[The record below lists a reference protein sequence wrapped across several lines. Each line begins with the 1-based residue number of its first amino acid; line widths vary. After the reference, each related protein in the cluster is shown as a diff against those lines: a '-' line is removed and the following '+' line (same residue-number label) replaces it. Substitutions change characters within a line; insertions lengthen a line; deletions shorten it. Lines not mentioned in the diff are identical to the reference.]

1 MFFSRSSVAGTAERS
16 RLSQHE
22 HSPSIGAIRD
32 AATVALAD
40 LRVPALI
47 LSPETLQEKQR
58 ERTGMAQASAA
69 RHSETGEFDA
79 IVVGAGF
86 AGLYM
91 LHRLRE
97 LGFTARVYEAG
108 GGVGGTWYW
117 NRYPGARCDVESL
130 QYSFSF
136 SEELDQE
143 WNWSEKYSP
152 QPEILAYANH
162 VADRFDL
169 RSQIV
174 FDTRVTAATFNEDSD
189 SWLIETHRGD
199 RVTAKFC
206 IMAVGCLSAPNR
218 PGFPGMDDFK
228 GPIYHT
234 GEWPH
239 EGVDFTGLRVGVIG
253 TGSSAIQSI
262 PIIAQ
267 QAAALT
273 VFQRTATWS
282 VPAWNE
288 KLTPEYLQAA
298 KADYPALRAK
308 ARARPTGFYF
318 PFNTQPALEARAEE
332 RDRSYDEAWL
342 RGGLPFLGA
351 YGDLLFEKA
360 ANDTIADFARRK
372 IRGIVK
378 DPATAELLCP
388 DNVFGCKR
396 LCVDT
401 GYFETYNLAHVKL
414 VDVSKMPIERF
425 SADGIEVNGI
435 GYALDA
441 VICATGFAAMT
452 GSFDKIR
459 ITGRDGLTL
468 AEKWRAGP
476 RAYLGIAAAGFP
488 NLFMITGPGSP
499 SVLASMIQAIEQHV
513 DWLAD
518 CMGHMRDVGAKSIEA
533 TLEDEDAWVEH
544 VNDVST
550 VSLRSTCSSWY
561 VGTNIAGRPRVFM
574 PYIGGFPVYVQ
585 KCNEVMSG
593 GFDGFVL
600 EGAGKHNAAPKVRCT
615 ERWRVP
621 IDIEVISPAAVA
633 ARRVPVV

>member
-1 MFFSRSSVAGTAERS
+1 M
-16 RLSQHE
+16 
-22 HSPSIGAIRD
+22 D
-32 AATVALAD
+32 AKT
-40 LRVPALI
+40 P
-47 LSPETLQEKQR
+47 
-58 ERTGMAQASAA
+58 QARAA
-69 RHSETGEFDA
+69 ETGQFDA
-79 IVVGAGF
+79 VVVGAGF

-91 LHRLRE
+91 LHRLRG
-97 LGFTARVYEAG
+97 LGLSARVYEAG

-117 NRYPGARCDVESL
+117 NRYPGARCDVESM

-136 SEELDQE
+136 SEELDQD
-143 WNWSEKYSP
+143 WTWSEKYSP

-162 VADRFDL
+162 IADRFGMRQD
-169 RSQIV
+169 IV
-174 FDTRVTAATFNEDSD
+174 FDTRVTSARWDERAKLWHVATD
-189 SWLIETHRGD
+189 RGD
-199 RVTAKFC
+199 EVSAKFC

-218 PGFPGMDDFK
+218 PKFK
-228 GPIYHT
+228 GLEDFEGPVHHT

-239 EGVDFTGLRVGVIG
+239 DGVDFSGLRVGVIG

-262 PIIAQ
+262 PIIAA
-267 QAAALT
+267 QASQLT

-288 KLTPEYLQAA
+288 ALTPDYV
-298 KADYPALRAK
+298 KAVKAEYPALRAK

-318 PFNTQPALEARAEE
+318 PFNMKPALEASEDE
-332 RDRSYDEAWL
+332 RGRLYEEAWE

-351 YGDLLFEKA
+351 FGDLLFEKG
-360 ANDTIADFARRK
+360 ANDTIADFARDK
-372 IRGIVK
+372 IRGVVD

-401 GYFETYNLAHVKL
+401 GYYATYNLPHVKL
-414 VDVSKMPIERF
+414 VDVSKTPIERIT
-425 SADGIEVNGI
+425 AGGIVVDGVEYPV
-435 GYALDA
+435 DA
-441 VICATGFAAMT
+441 IVSATGFAAMT
-452 GSFDKIR
+452 GSFDKIA

-476 RAYLGIAAAGFP
+476 RAYLGLASAGFP
-488 NLFMITGPGSP
+488 NFFMITGPGSP

-518 CMGHMRDVGAKSIEA
+518 LIGHMRDIGSSAIEPVVA
-533 TLEDEDAWVEH
+533 DEDAWVEH
-544 VNDVST
+544 VNEVSK

-561 VGTNIAGRPRVFM
+561 VGANIPGRPIVFM
-574 PYIGGFPVYVQ
+574 PYIGGFPIYVQ
-585 KCNEVMSG
+585 KCNEVMSN
-593 GFDGFVL
+593 GFEGFVL
-600 EGAGKHNAAPKVRCT
+600 DGAAASNASPQVRLT

-621 IDIEVISPAAVA
+621 LDIEVISPAAVA

>member
-1 MFFSRSSVAGTAERS
+1 MDFRANPATLRATQGKRHPPTMNA
-16 RLSQHE
+16 
-22 HSPSIGAIRD
+22 D
-32 AATVALAD
+32 AATQLE
-40 LRVPALI
+40 RPA
-47 LSPETLQEKQR
+47 EV
-58 ERTGMAQASAA
+58 GAV
-69 RHSETGEFDA
+69 FDA
-79 IVVGAGF
+79 VVVGAGF
-86 AGLYM
+86 AGMYM
-91 LHRLRE
+91 LHRLRG
-97 LGFTARVYEAG
+97 LGFSVRVFEAG

-117 NRYPGARCDVESL
+117 NRYPGARCDVESM

-136 SEELDQE
+136 SERLDQE
-143 WNWSEKYSP
+143 WNWSEKYAP
-152 QPEILAYANH
+152 QPEILSYANH

-169 RSQIV
+169 RRHIV
-174 FDTRVTAATFNEDSD
+174 FDTRVIAATFDEAARC
-189 SWLIETHRGD
+189 WHVETDRGD
-199 RVTAKFC
+199 QVRAKFC

-218 PGFPGMDDFK
+218 PKFRGIEDFS
-228 GPIYHT
+228 GPVYHT

-288 KLTPEYLQAA
+288 RLTPEYLQAA

-318 PFNTQPALEARAEE
+318 PFNAKPALEADPEDRE
-332 RDRSYDEAWL
+332 RQYEEAWA

-360 ANDTIADFARRK
+360 ANDTIAEFARRK

-378 DPATAELLCP
+378 DPATADLLCP

-401 GYFETYNLAHVKL
+401 GYFETYNLPHVKL
-414 VDVSKMPIERF
+414 VDVSRRPIERF
-425 SADGIEVNGI
+425 TADGIEVDGI
-435 GYALDA
+435 KYPLDT
-441 VICATGFAAMT
+441 VVCATGFAAMT
-452 GSFDKIR
+452 GSFDKIA
-459 ITGRDGLTL
+459 ITGRNGLTL

-476 RAYLGIAAAGFP
+476 RAYLGIASVGFP

-518 CMGHMRDVGAKSIEA
+518 CMAHMRDVGATAIEPA
-533 TLEDEDAWVEH
+533 LEDEDAWVEH
-544 VNDVST
+544 VNEVST

-561 VGTNIAGRPRVFM
+561 VGTNIPGRPRVFM

-600 EGAGKHNAAPKVRCT
+600 EGAPDSNAAPQVRYT

-621 IDIEVISPAAVA
+621 LDIEVISPAAVA
-633 ARRVPVV
+633 ARRVPMV

>member
-1 MFFSRSSVAGTAERS
+1 MASTDKPEERQAEV
-16 RLSQHE
+16 
-22 HSPSIGAIRD
+22 G
-32 AATVALAD
+32 V
-40 LRVPALI
+40 
-47 LSPETLQEKQR
+47 
-58 ERTGMAQASAA
+58 
-69 RHSETGEFDA
+69 EFDA

-91 LHRLRE
+91 LHRLRG
-97 LGFTARVYEAG
+97 LGFKARVYEAG

-117 NRYPGARCDVESL
+117 NRYPGARCDVESM

-136 SEELDQE
+136 SEELDQQ
-143 WNWSEKYSP
+143 WDWSEKYSP

-162 VADRFDL
+162 VTDRFGL
-169 RSQIV
+169 RPDIR
-174 FDTRVTAATFNEDSD
+174 FDTRVTSATFDEAANC
-189 SWLIETHRGD
+189 WRVETDRGD
-199 RVTAKFC
+199 SVSAKFC
-206 IMAVGCLSAPNR
+206 IMAVGCLSATNR
-218 PGFPGMDDFK
+218 PPFKGMEDFH

-239 EGVDFTGLRVGVIG
+239 DGVDFTGLRAGVIG

-267 QAAALT
+267 QAASLT
-273 VFQRTATWS
+273 VFQRTATYS

-288 KLTPEYLQAA
+288 KLTPEYRKKI

-318 PFNTQPALEARAEE
+318 PFNMKPALEATPEE
-332 RDRSYDEAWL
+332 RDQKYEEAWE

-351 YGDLLFEKA
+351 FGDLLFEKA
-360 ANDTIADFARRK
+360 ANDTIADFARAK
-372 IRGIVK
+372 IRSVVK

-401 GYFETYNLAHVKL
+401 GYFETYNLPHVKL
-414 VDVSKMPIERF
+414 VDVSKTPIERF
-425 SADGIEVNGI
+425 TKQGIEVNGTE
-435 GYALDA
+435 YRFD
-441 VICATGFAAMT
+441 VVVCATGFAAMT
-452 GSFDKIR
+452 GSFDRIK
-459 ITGRDGLTL
+459 ITGRSGLTL
-468 AEKWRAGP
+468 SEKWRGGP
-476 RAYLGIAAAGFP
+476 RAYLGVASAGFP

-513 DWLAD
+513 DWMLD
-518 CMGHMRDVGAKSIEA
+518 CMAHLRDVGAATVEA
-533 TLEDEDAWVEH
+533 IPQYEDEWVEH
-544 VNDVST
+544 VNEVSK

-585 KCNEVMSG
+585 KCNEVMSNGFEGFAIG
-593 GFDGFVL
+593 G
-600 EGAGKHNAAPKVRCT
+600 AATRNEAPRVRLT

-621 IDIEVISPAAVA
+621 LDIDVISPAAVA

>member
-1 MFFSRSSVAGTAERS
+1 MIADTSPRAQRPAEV
-16 RLSQHE
+16 
-22 HSPSIGAIRD
+22 GAI
-32 AATVALAD
+32 
-40 LRVPALI
+40 
-47 LSPETLQEKQR
+47 
-58 ERTGMAQASAA
+58 
-69 RHSETGEFDA
+69 FDA

-86 AGLYM
+86 AGMYM
-91 LHRLRE
+91 LHRLRG
-97 LGFTARVYEAG
+97 LGFSARVFEAG
-108 GGVGGTWYW
+108 SGVGGTWYW
-117 NRYPGARCDVESL
+117 NRYPGARCDVESM

-143 WNWSEKYSP
+143 WNWSEKYAP
-152 QPEILAYANH
+152 QPEILTYANH

-169 RSQIV
+169 RRHIV
-174 FDTRVTAATFNEDSD
+174 FDTRVTTATFDERAKC
-189 SWLIETHRGD
+189 WHVETDRGD
-199 RVTAKFC
+199 SVRAKFC

-218 PGFPGMDDFK
+218 PAFRGVEDFR

-239 EGVDFTGLRVGVIG
+239 QGVDFSGLRVGVIG

-267 QAAALT
+267 QAVALT

-298 KADYPALRAK
+298 KANYPTLRAK
-308 ARARPTGFYF
+308 ARGRPTGFYF
-318 PFNTQPALEARAEE
+318 PFNTQPALEASREDRE
-332 RDRSYDEAWL
+332 RQYEQAWA

-372 IRGIVK
+372 IRSIVK
-378 DPATAELLCP
+378 DPATADLLCP

-401 GYFETYNLAHVKL
+401 GYFETFNLPHVKL
-414 VDVSKMPIERF
+414 VDVSKTPTERF
-425 SADGIEVNGI
+425 TANGIEVSSVA
-435 GYALDA
+435 YPLDA
-441 VICATGFAAMT
+441 VVSATGFAAMT
-452 GSFDKIR
+452 GSFDKIK
-459 ITGRDGLTL
+459 ITGRKGRTL
-468 AEKWRAGP
+468 AEKWQTGP
-476 RAYLGIAAAGFP
+476 RAYLGIASEGFP

-518 CMGHMRDVGAKSIEA
+518 CLGHMRDIGATSIEPIA
-533 TLEDEDAWVEH
+533 ADEDAWVEH

-561 VGTNIAGRPRVFM
+561 VGTNIPGRPRVFM
-574 PYIGGFPVYVQ
+574 PYIGGF
-585 KCNEVMSG
+585 
-593 GFDGFVL
+593 FVF
-600 EGAGKHNAAPKVRCT
+600 VRKKKKG
-615 ERWRVP
+615 RAHAFRG
-621 IDIEVISPAAVA
+621 
-633 ARRVPVV
+633 

>member
-1 MFFSRSSVAGTAERS
+1 M
-16 RLSQHE
+16 
-22 HSPSIGAIRD
+22 D
-32 AATVALAD
+32 AKAPQATPQARA
-40 LRVPALI
+40 
-47 LSPETLQEKQR
+47 PET
-58 ERTGMAQASAA
+58 G
-69 RHSETGEFDA
+69 HFDA
-79 IVVGAGF
+79 VVVGAGF

-91 LHRLRE
+91 LHRLRG
-97 LGFTARVYEAG
+97 LGLSARVYEAG

-117 NRYPGARCDVESL
+117 NRYPGARCDVESM

-136 SEELDQE
+136 SEELDQD
-143 WNWSEKYSP
+143 WTWSEKYSP

-162 VADRFDL
+162 ITDRFDL
-169 RSQIV
+169 RQDIL
-174 FDTRVTAATFNEDSD
+174 FDTRVTAATWDENAKR
-189 SWLIETHRGD
+189 WHIETDRGD
-199 RVTAKFC
+199 KVSAKFC
-206 IMAVGCLSAPNR
+206 VMAVGCLSAPNR
-218 PGFPGMDDFK
+218 PKFPGIENFE
-228 GPIYHT
+228 GPVYHT

-262 PIIAQ
+262 PIIAE
-267 QAAALT
+267 QASQLT

-288 KLTPEYLQAA
+288 ALTPDYVKAV

-318 PFNTQPALEARAEE
+318 PFNMKPALEASEGERARLYE
-332 RDRSYDEAWL
+332 EAWE

-351 YGDLLFEKA
+351 FGDLLFEKG
-360 ANDTIADFARRK
+360 ANDTIADFAREK
-372 IRGIVK
+372 IRSIVN

-401 GYFETYNLAHVKL
+401 GYYATYNLPHVKL
-414 VDVSKMPIERF
+414 VDVSKTPIERIT
-425 SADGIEVNGI
+425 AHGIVVDGVEYPV
-435 GYALDA
+435 DA
-441 VICATGFAAMT
+441 IVSATGFAAMT
-452 GSFDKIR
+452 GSFDKIA

-468 AEKWRAGP
+468 AAKWRAGP
-476 RAYLGIAAAGFP
+476 RAYLGLASAGFP
-488 NLFMITGPGSP
+488 NFFMITGPGSP

-518 CMGHMRDVGAKSIEA
+518 LMGHMRDIGARAIEPVVA
-533 TLEDEDAWVEH
+533 DEDAWVEH
-544 VNDVST
+544 VNEMSK

-561 VGTNIAGRPRVFM
+561 VGANIPGRPIVFM
-574 PYIGGFPVYVQ
+574 PYIGGFPIYVQ
-585 KCNEVMSG
+585 KCNEVMSN
-593 GFDGFVL
+593 GFEGFAL
-600 EGAGKHNAAPKVRCT
+600 DGAGNNAPPRVRLT

-621 IDIEVISPAAVA
+621 LDIEVISPAAVA

>member
-1 MFFSRSSVAGTAERS
+1 MTA
-16 RLSQHE
+16 
-22 HSPSIGAIRD
+22 D
-32 AATVALAD
+32 ARATHDHA
-40 LRVPALI
+40 
-47 LSPETLQEKQR
+47 PEID
-58 ERTGMAQASAA
+58 AQ
-69 RHSETGEFDA
+69 FDA
-79 IVVGAGF
+79 VVVGAGF
-86 AGLYM
+86 AGMYM
-91 LHRLRE
+91 LHRLRG
-97 LGFTARVYEAG
+97 LGFSVRVYEAG
-108 GGVGGTWYW
+108 GGVGGTWHW
-117 NRYPGARCDVESL
+117 NRYPGARCDVESM

-136 SEELDQE
+136 SDELDQQ
-143 WNWSEKYSP
+143 WDWSEKYAP

-169 RSQIV
+169 RRDIR
-174 FDTRVTAATFNEDSD
+174 FDTRVIAATFDEAAKR
-189 SWLIETHRGD
+189 WRIETDRGD
-199 RVTAKFC
+199 MVSAQFC
-206 IMAVGCLSAPNR
+206 IMAVGCLSATNR
-218 PGFPGMDDFK
+218 PPFEGLETFK

-239 EGVDFTGLRVGVIG
+239 DGVDFTGLRVGVIG

-267 QAAALT
+267 QASALT
-273 VFQRTATWS
+273 VFQRTATYT

-288 KLTPEYLQAA
+288 TLTPEYRTTI

-318 PFNTQPALEARAEE
+318 PFNMNSALEATPEE
-332 RDRSYDEAWL
+332 RERQYEEAWQ

-351 YGDLLFEKA
+351 YGDLLFDKA
-360 ANDTIADFARRK
+360 ANDTIAEFARRK

-401 GYFETYNLAHVKL
+401 GYFETYNLPHVKL
-414 VDVSKMPIERF
+414 VDVSRTPIERF
-425 SADGIEVNGI
+425 TPQGIAVNGVE
-435 GYALDA
+435 YPLDA
-441 VICATGFAAMT
+441 IVCATGFAAMT
-452 GSFDKIR
+452 GSFDRIR

-468 AEKWRAGP
+468 AEKWQAGP
-476 RAYLGIAAAGFP
+476 RTYLGLATSGFP
-488 NLFMITGPGSP
+488 NLFTITGPGSP

-518 CMGHMRDVGAKSIEA
+518 CIGHLRDIGAATIEPVERY
-533 TLEDEDAWVEH
+533 EDDWVEH
-544 VNDVST
+544 VNEVSL

-561 VGTNIAGRPRVFM
+561 VGANIPGRPRVFM

-585 KCNEVMSG
+585 KCNEVMSN
-593 GFDGFVL
+593 GFEGFVID
-600 EGAGKHNAAPKVRCT
+600 GAKTTNDAPRVGLT

-621 IDIEVISPAAVA
+621 LDIEVISPAAIA
-633 ARRVPVV
+633 AKRVPVV

>member
-1 MFFSRSSVAGTAERS
+1 M
-16 RLSQHE
+16 
-22 HSPSIGAIRD
+22 
-32 AATVALAD
+32 LAD
-40 LRVPALI
+40 ATAR
-47 LSPETLQEKQR
+47 R
-58 ERTGMAQASAA
+58 ERA
-69 RHSETGEFDA
+69 GEVGTVFDA
-79 IVVGAGF
+79 VVVGAGF
-86 AGLYM
+86 AGMYM
-91 LHRLRE
+91 LLRLRG
-97 LGFTARVYEAG
+97 LGFSARVFEAG

-117 NRYPGARCDVESL
+117 NRYPGARCDVESM

-143 WNWSEKYSP
+143 WNWSEKYAP
-152 QPEILAYANH
+152 QPEILSYANH

-169 RSQIV
+169 RRHIV
-174 FDTRVTAATFNEDSD
+174 FDTRVIAATFDEKAKRWS
-189 SWLIETHRGD
+189 IETDRGD

-218 PGFPGMDDFK
+218 PSFKGLEDFR

-239 EGVDFTGLRVGVIG
+239 QGVDFTGMRVGVIG

-267 QAAALT
+267 QASALT

-288 KLTPEYLQAA
+288 KLTAEYLRAA

-318 PFNTQPALEARAEE
+318 PFNTQPALEASAQE
-332 RDRSYDEAWL
+332 REAQYEQAWA

-360 ANDTIADFARRK
+360 ANDTIAEFARRK

-378 DPATAELLCP
+378 DPVTAELLCP

-401 GYFETYNLAHVKL
+401 GYFETYNLPHVRL
-414 VDVSKMPIERF
+414 VDVSRTPIERF
-425 SADGIEVNGI
+425 TADGIEVG
-435 GYALDA
+435 GVEYPLDA
-441 VICATGFAAMT
+441 VVCATGFAAMT

-459 ITGRDGLTL
+459 ITGRNGLTL
-468 AEKWRAGP
+468 SGKWRAGP
-476 RAYLGIAAAGFP
+476 RAYLGIASVGFP

-518 CMGHMRDVGAKSIEA
+518 CLGHMRDVGATSIEPA
-533 TLEDEDAWVEH
+533 LEDEDAWVEH
-544 VNDVST
+544 VNEVST

-561 VGTNIAGRPRVFM
+561 VGANIPGRPRVFM

-600 EGAGKHNAAPKVRCT
+600 EGAPDSNAAPRVRYT
-615 ERWRVP
+615 GRWRVP
-621 IDIEVISPAAVA
+621 IDIDVISPAAVA
-633 ARRVPVV
+633 AKRVPVV

>member
-1 MFFSRSSVAGTAERS
+1 MIADTTTRQERPAEMGT
-16 RLSQHE
+16 
-22 HSPSIGAIRD
+22 
-32 AATVALAD
+32 V
-40 LRVPALI
+40 
-47 LSPETLQEKQR
+47 
-58 ERTGMAQASAA
+58 
-69 RHSETGEFDA
+69 FDA
-79 IVVGAGF
+79 VIVGAGF
-86 AGLYM
+86 AGMYM
-91 LHRLRE
+91 LHRLRG
-97 LGFTARVYEAG
+97 LGFSARVIEAG

-117 NRYPGARCDVESL
+117 NRYPGARCDVESM

-143 WNWSEKYSP
+143 WNWSEKYAP

-169 RSQIV
+169 RRDIV
-174 FDTRVTAATFNEDSD
+174 FDTRVTAATFDEQAKC
-189 SWLIETHRGD
+189 WLIETDCGD
-199 RVTAKFC
+199 RVRAKFC

-218 PGFPGMDDFK
+218 PSFRGLGDFR

-239 EGVDFTGLRVGVIG
+239 QGVDFSGLRVGVIG

-267 QAAALT
+267 QAASLT

-282 VPAWNE
+282 VPARNE
-288 KLTPEYLQAA
+288 ELTPEYRQTV

-308 ARARPTGFYF
+308 ARGRPTGFYF
-318 PFNTQPALEARAEE
+318 PFNMKPALKVSAEE
-332 RDRSYDEAWL
+332 REQQYEEAWA
-342 RGGLPFLGA
+342 RGGLPFLGS

-372 IRGIVK
+372 IRRLVK
-378 DPATAELLCP
+378 DPATADLLCP

-401 GYFETYNLAHVKL
+401 GYFETYNLPHVKL
-414 VDVSKMPIERF
+414 VDVSRTPIERF
-425 SADGIEVNGI
+425 TSDGIEVNGI
-435 GYALDA
+435 EYPLDA
-441 VICATGFAAMT
+441 VVCATGFAAMT

-459 ITGRDGLTL
+459 ITGRNGLTL

-476 RAYLGIAAAGFP
+476 RAYLGIASAGFP
-488 NLFMITGPGSP
+488 NLFTITGPGSP

-518 CMGHMRDVGAKSIEA
+518 CMAHMRDIGAATIEPKR
-533 TLEDEDAWVEH
+533 EDEDAWVEH
-544 VNDVST
+544 VTDVST

-561 VGTNIAGRPRVFM
+561 VGANIPGGPRVFM

-585 KCNEVMSG
+585 KCNEVMSA

-600 EGAGKHNAAPKVRCT
+600 EGAPPGNAAPQVRYT

-621 IDIEVISPAAVA
+621 IDIDVISPAAVA
-633 ARRVPVV
+633 AKRVPVV

>member
-1 MFFSRSSVAGTAERS
+1 M
-16 RLSQHE
+16 
-22 HSPSIGAIRD
+22 
-32 AATVALAD
+32 AAVKP
-40 LRVPALI
+40 R
-47 LSPETLQEKQR
+47 
-58 ERTGMAQASAA
+58 QA
-69 RHSETGEFDA
+69 ETGTFDA
-79 IVVGAGF
+79 VVIGAGF

-91 LHRLRE
+91 LHRLRG
-97 LGFTARVYEAG
+97 LGFKARAYEAG

-169 RSQIV
+169 RREIV
-174 FDTRVTAATFNEDSD
+174 FDTRVTACTFDEQKNA
-189 SWLIETHRGD
+189 WRIETDRGD
-199 RVTAKFC
+199 RVSAQFC

-218 PGFPGMDDFK
+218 PDFEGMSNFC

-262 PIIAQ
+262 PIIAK
-267 QAAALT
+267 QASALT

-282 VPAWNE
+282 VPARNE
-288 KLTPEYLQAA
+288 KLTPEYLKQA
-298 KADYPALRAK
+298 KAEYPALRAK

-318 PFNTQPALEARAEE
+318 PFNAQPALADSAEGRE
-332 RDRSYDEAWL
+332 RQYEKAWQA
-342 RGGLPFLGA
+342 GGLPFLGA
-351 YGDLLFEKA
+351 YGDLLFEKT
-360 ANDTIADFARRK
+360 ANDTIAEFARRK

-388 DNVFGCKR
+388 EIVFGCKR

-401 GYFETYNLAHVKL
+401 DYFETFNLPHVEL
-414 VDVSKMPIERF
+414 VDVSKTPIERF
-425 SADGIEVNGI
+425 TPDGLKVDGI
-435 GYALDA
+435 AHQFDA
-441 VICATGFAAMT
+441 VVCATGFAAMT
-452 GSFDKIR
+452 GSFDKIT
-459 ITGRDGLTL
+459 ITGRQGRTL

-476 RAYLGIAAAGFP
+476 RAYLGIASEGFP

-518 CMGHMRDVGAKSIEA
+518 CLGHMRDVGATTVEPKLA
-533 TLEDEDAWVEH
+533 DEDAWVAH

-561 VGTNIAGRPRVFM
+561 VGGNIPGRPRVFM

-585 KCNEVMSG
+585 KCNAVMNS

-600 EGAGKHNAAPKVRCT
+600 EGSRGSNAAPRVRFT
-615 ERWRVP
+615 ERWQVP
-621 IDIEVISPAAVA
+621 LDIEVISPAAVA
-633 ARRVPVV
+633 AKRVPVV

>member
-1 MFFSRSSVAGTAERS
+1 MIADTTTQAERPA
-16 RLSQHE
+16 E
-22 HSPSIGAIRD
+22 AGA
-32 AATVALAD
+32 V
-40 LRVPALI
+40 
-47 LSPETLQEKQR
+47 
-58 ERTGMAQASAA
+58 
-69 RHSETGEFDA
+69 FDA
-79 IVVGAGF
+79 VVVGAGF
-86 AGLYM
+86 AGMYM
-91 LHRLRE
+91 LHRLRG
-97 LGFTARVYEAG
+97 LGFSARVYEAG

-117 NRYPGARCDVESL
+117 NRYPGARCDVESM

-136 SEELDQE
+136 SEELDQD
-143 WNWSEKYSP
+143 WNWSEKYAP
-152 QPEILAYANH
+152 QSEILRYANH

-169 RSQIV
+169 RRHIV
-174 FDTRVTAATFNEDSD
+174 FGTRVTAAAFDENAKC
-189 SWLIETHRGD
+189 WRIETDRGD
-199 RVTAKFC
+199 SVRAKFC

-218 PGFPGMDDFK
+218 PNFAGLEDFR
-228 GPIYHT
+228 GSVHHT

-239 EGVDFTGLRVGVIG
+239 QGVDFTGLRVGVIG
-253 TGSSAIQSI
+253 TGSSAVQSI

-288 KLTPEYLQAA
+288 KLSPEYLQAA

-318 PFNTQPALEARAEE
+318 PFNLQPALEASAEQ
-332 RDRSYDEAWL
+332 RDRQYEQAWA

-378 DPATAELLCP
+378 DPVTAELLCP

-401 GYFETYNLAHVKL
+401 GYFETYNLPHVKL
-414 VDVSKMPIERF
+414 VDVSKTPIERF
-425 SADGIEVNGI
+425 TADGIEVGGI
-435 GYALDA
+435 EYPLDA
-441 VICATGFAAMT
+441 VVCATGFAAMT

-459 ITGRDGLTL
+459 ITGRNGLTL
-468 AEKWRAGP
+468 SEKWRAGP

-488 NLFMITGPGSP
+488 NLFLITGPGSP

-518 CMGHMRDVGAKSIEA
+518 CIGHMRDVGASCIEPM
-533 TLEDEDAWVEH
+533 LEAEDAWVDH
-544 VNDVST
+544 VTDVST

-561 VGTNIAGRPRVFM
+561 VGSNTPGGPRVFM

-593 GFDGFVL
+593 GFEGFVL
-600 EGAGKHNAAPKVRCT
+600 EGAADRNAAPQVRYT

>member
-1 MFFSRSSVAGTAERS
+1 MAPSTQNRPERPPEVA
-16 RLSQHE
+16 
-22 HSPSIGAIRD
+22 
-32 AATVALAD
+32 V
-40 LRVPALI
+40 
-47 LSPETLQEKQR
+47 
-58 ERTGMAQASAA
+58 
-69 RHSETGEFDA
+69 FDA
-79 IVVGAGF
+79 VVVGAGF
-86 AGLYM
+86 AGMYM
-91 LHRLRE
+91 LHRLRV

-117 NRYPGARCDVESL
+117 NRYPGARCDVESM

-136 SEELDQE
+136 SEELDQQ
-143 WNWSEKYSP
+143 WDWSEKYAP

-169 RSQIV
+169 RQHIR
-174 FDTRVTAATFNEDSD
+174 FDTRVTAATYDETAK
-189 SWLIETHRGD
+189 SWRIETDRGD
-199 RVTAKFC
+199 RVTAQFC
-206 IMAVGCLSAPNR
+206 IMAVGCLSAANR
-218 PGFPGMDDFK
+218 PPFRGREEFR

-262 PIIAQ
+262 PIVAQ
-267 QAAALT
+267 QASALT
-273 VFQRTATWS
+273 VFQRTATYS

-288 KLTPEYLQAA
+288 KLTPEYRKTI

-318 PFNTQPALEARAEE
+318 PFNMKPALEATPEE
-332 RDRSYDEAWL
+332 RERQYQEAWE

-360 ANDTIADFARRK
+360 ANDTIAEFARRK
-372 IRGIVK
+372 IRELVK
-378 DPATAELLCP
+378 DPTTAELLCP

-401 GYFETYNLAHVKL
+401 GYFETYNLPHVKL
-414 VDVSKMPIERF
+414 VDVSKTPIERF
-425 SADGIEVNGI
+425 TAQGIEVDGVE
-435 GYALDA
+435 YPLDA
-441 VICATGFAAMT
+441 IVCATGFAAMT
-452 GSFDKIR
+452 GSYDRMR
-459 ITGRDGLTL
+459 ITGRDGVTL

-476 RAYLGIAAAGFP
+476 RAYLGVASTGFP
-488 NLFMITGPGSP
+488 NLFTITGPGSP

-513 DWLAD
+513 DWMVD
-518 CMGHMRDVGAKSIEA
+518 CMAHMRDIGAA
-533 TLEDEDAWVEH
+533 TVEPILHYEDEWIEH
-544 VNDVST
+544 VNEVSK

-561 VGTNIAGRPRVFM
+561 VGANIPGRPRVFM

-585 KCNEVMSG
+585 KCNEVMTN
-593 GFDGFVL
+593 GFEGFIVA
-600 EGAGKHNAAPKVRCT
+600 GANARNEAPRVRLT

-621 IDIEVISPAAVA
+621 LDIDVISPAAIA